1 MTPISYTPIQHTVR
15 LRPAT
20 IDEDGYS
27 SYKSNSCSVGYEIV
41 HVRFPSVIRR
51 RTVSAGIYI
60 LLLVPVLDM
69 MSRPSNTRSSGGL
82 CLGENCLGKVH
93 VNLGRLLSSLSLSL
107 SLSSLMCAGAGGAV
121 GGGGVQWF

>member
-1 MTPISYTPIQHTVR
+1 MIPISYTPVQHTVR

-20 IDEDGYS
+20 IDEDGY

-41 HVRFPSVIRR
+41 HVRFPSLIRR

-69 MSRPSNTRSSGGL
+69 MSRPSNTKSSGGL

-107 SLSSLMCAGAGGAV
+107 SSLMCAGAGGAV
-121 GGGGVQWF
+121 GGGVQWF